1 MAGKITLLFFFII
14 VINAFLKNVKA
25 HQETALHAPA
35 RQGIHPF
42 WNQTQHLRPRPPS
55 KQCQRNEEYKKCVSG
70 SCREGRCNYLR
81 KGWPDACTLDCVS
94 GCFCKRGY
102 FRNYRRKCVLGYR
115 CFQEIIP
122 YGSKLQE

>member
-1 MAGKITLLFFFII
+1 MALTTLEEETPFSEVAGMGLSSGNTGYGTSA
-14 VINAFLKNVKA
+14 VGTASGNVGLSPNDLA
-25 HQETALHAPA
+25 V
-35 RQGIHPF
+35 G
-42 WNQTQHLRPRPPS
+42 

-70 SCREGRCNYLR
+70 SCREWRCNYLR